1 MKPKQNPIPNLKP
14 KQNPKLNPKPEPKAK
29 PLPNPKPIPRRSEQR
44 LQRVL
49 AQAGLA
55 SRRKAEELIQAG
67 RGAVD
72 GKVVTQMGVKVDP
85 LRQRITVDARPLAIK
100 ESRAYYL
107 LHKPRLVLST
117 LHDPQGRPTLRDY
130 LKGARIRER
139 VFPVGR
145 LDWDADGLILLTND
159 GRLAQILQHPRFQ
172 IPKIYRVKVSGIPT
186 PEALQ
191 QLEAG
196 IQFPGGQKHRA
207 EVELLKT
214 GEDRAWLLVT
224 IREGEKHQVKIMLE
238 AVGHLV
244 LTLKRVALGPL
255 KLGRL
260 PVGKIRALT
269 PEEIQSLR
277 QVADSAKFRPRTEGD

>member
-1 MKPKQNPIPNLKP
+1 MKPKP
-14 KQNPKLNPKPEPKAK
+14 KSN
-29 PLPNPKPIPRRSEQR
+29 EQR

-55 SRRKAEELIQAG
+55 SRRKAEDLIQAG
-67 RGAVD
+67 RVSVD
-72 GKVVTQMGVKVDP
+72 GKVVTQLGVKVDP
-85 LRQRITVDARPLAIK
+85 ERQRIQVDGQPIAAR
-100 ESRAYYL
+100 ESRVYYL

-117 LHDPQGRPTLRDY
+117 LHDPQGRPTLKDY
-130 LKGARIRER
+130 LKGARIKER

-172 IPKIYRVKVSGIPT
+172 VPKTYRVKVSGVPT
-186 PEALQ
+186 MEALKR
-191 QLEAG
+191 LEEG
-196 IQFPGGQKHRA
+196 VQIPGGGKHRA
-207 EVELLKT
+207 GIELIKT
-214 GEDRAWLLVT
+214 GENRAWLLVT
-224 IREGEKHQVKIMLE
+224 IWEGEKHQVKKMLE

-244 LTLKRVALGPL
+244 LTLKRMALGPL

-269 PEEIQSLR
+269 QEEIQSLR
-277 QVADSAKFRPRTEGD
+277 QVADSQKFRHQSKGELLTVSKQ